1 MSGGNR
7 KTWPEWLRLKYIKL
21 KTMIKKLFARW
32 LRYRIYKAFPGGFGA
47 EIEQCQEVFDRIY
60 PKPLLSWRIYLATL
74 RNGMNINEDLG
85 RWILTGEK
93 EPLAKTDQHQQN
105 HLSREGNILDG
116 PAPRS
121 RE

>member
-1 MSGGNR
+1 
-7 KTWPEWLRLKYIKL
+7 
-21 KTMIKKLFARW
+21 MIKKLFAKW

-47 EIEQCQEVFDRIY
+47 
-60 PKPLLSWRIYLATL
+60 
-74 RNGMNINEDLG
+74 NIDH
-85 RWILTGEK
+85 
-93 EPLAKTDQHQQN
+93 AKTDQQN

>member
-1 MSGGNR
+1 
-7 KTWPEWLRLKYIKL
+7 
-21 KTMIKKLFARW
+21 MIKKLFARW